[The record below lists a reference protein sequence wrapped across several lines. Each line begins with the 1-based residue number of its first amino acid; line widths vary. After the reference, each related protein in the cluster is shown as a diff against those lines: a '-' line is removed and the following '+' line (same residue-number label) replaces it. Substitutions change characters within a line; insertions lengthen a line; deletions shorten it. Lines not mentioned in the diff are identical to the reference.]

1 MQSSPQNVGAG
12 KPGGSAPGGPDDPNK
27 RACDQCRMRKV
38 RCDKDWPCSN
48 CRVANRACT
57 STGIGQRPKE
67 TRQRV
72 LISSQY
78 ERKIDQLESRL
89 ANIEQLLKT
98 LVARD
103 LGPGEP
109 ARQQLYVPS
118 PDVPDS
124 GTATSMG
131 DFDSGDEE
139 TADGGDSGLISQ
151 TAIASEFLAHAVHRT
166 SLHDAH
172 PSVDAAVT
180 NLRQLVRL
188 QGSRSTNNGPR
199 FPRQLPLPPGGLCK
213 LPMPPIEA
221 VVPLLKTLNSGTASF
236 FAFGMTLVGIEDFS
250 SLCRMIYF
258 PTEDF
263 PQAVFAIVNAGLYD
277 LFMEEC
283 CLSDDVEKRDKYE
296 AYAKMARANLET
308 YLANLP
314 MFLSSRIENVQA
326 LLLGTQYAIDVT
338 RPSVAWHLNSI
349 AAQLCQTG
357 GFHRADVASTESA
370 RTKQIKGILFWQVY
384 SWDRGLSL
392 RMGRASVINDGDIT
406 IPRQFDFSGFPLL
419 EKPATLKFWLERAT
433 LQGQIYIQLYSPA
446 ALAVHPSELGRR
458 AEELAV
464 ECRRLVVEEKK
475 TQQEAFAYL
484 KQINSSELVE
494 IFMQGDEVQFLAT
507 LTLVYRA
514 IPAPPGSPSRFSN
527 ECLETA
533 RQTMRRHKETVALLK
548 YGAYM
553 KSIYVHRNLMLAPF
567 APFFVLFCHIVE
579 TLSGDD
585 LGMLQEFVASLDLL
599 RDASETAEKLCRIFQ
614 VFRDVAMVYVEAKSQ
629 RRDDQNDVP
638 MGNQLDAYLSQL
650 GFMPMEGQS
659 MPQAVPPTTGDVLM
673 PPGIGSGPTTQMED
687 WFLGSRSMFGLL
699 EEDLG
704 QIDPMGW
711 MPPPSSGTM

>member
-1 MQSSPQNVGAG
+1 MQNSPQNVGAG
-12 KPGGSAPGGPDDPNK
+12 MPGGSAPGGIDDPNK

-67 TRQRV
+67 ARQRV

-89 ANIEQLLKT
+89 ANIEHLLKT

-103 LGPGEP
+103 VGPGEP

-180 NLRQLVRL
+180 NLRQLVQL
-188 QGSRSTNNGPR
+188 QGSRSISTGPR
-199 FPRQLPLPPGGLCK
+199 FPRQLPLPPGGLSK
-213 LPMPPIEA
+213 LPMPPIEV
-221 VVPLLKTLNSGTASF
+221 VVPLLKALNSGTASF
-236 FAFGMTLVGIEDFS
+236 FAFGMTLVGVEDFS
-250 SLCRMIYF
+250 SLCRMVYF

-283 CLSDDVEKRDKYE
+283 CLSDDVEKRDKYQG
-296 AYAKMARANLET
+296 YAKMARANFET

-314 MFLSSRIENVQA
+314 MFLSAKIENVQA

-357 GFHRADVASTESA
+357 GFHRADAGTEPA
-370 RTKQIKGILFWQVY
+370 RTKQIKGIIFWQVY
-384 SWDRGLSL
+384 CWDRGLSL
-392 RMGRASVINDGDIT
+392 RMGRASVIDDRDIT
-406 IPRQFDFSGFPLL
+406 IPREFDFSGFPLL
-419 EKPATLKFWLERAT
+419 EKPTVPRFWLERAT
-433 LQGQIYIQLYSPA
+433 LQGQIYTQLYSPA
-446 ALAVHPSELGRR
+446 ALTVHPSELGRR

-464 ECRRLVVEEKK
+464 ECRRLGLEGKK
-475 TQQEAFAYL
+475 VQEEAFTYL
-484 KQINSSELVE
+484 KRINSSELVDV
-494 IFMQGDEVQFLAT
+494 FVQGDEVQILAT

-533 RQTMRRHKETVALLK
+533 RETMRRHKETVASLK

-553 KSIYVHRNLMLAPF
+553 KAIYVHRNLMLAPF

-629 RRDDQNDVP
+629 RREDQNDVP
-638 MGNQLDAYLSQL
+638 MGNQLDSYLSQL

-659 MPQAVPPTTGDVLM
+659 LPQSMPPTTGDVPM
-673 PPGIGSGPTTQMED
+673 PPGLGTGPTTQMED

>member
-1 MQSSPQNVGAG
+1 MQSSHQNVGAG
-12 KPGGSAPGGPDDPNK
+12 RPGGSSLGAPDDPNK
-27 RACDQCRMRKV
+27 RACDQCRTRKV

-67 TRQRV
+67 ARQRV

-109 ARQQLYVPS
+109 ARLQLYVPS

-180 NLRQLVRL
+180 NLRQLVQL

-199 FPRQLPLPPGGLCK
+199 FPRQLPLPPGG
-213 LPMPPIEA
+213 
-221 VVPLLKTLNSGTASF
+221 TASF
-236 FAFGMTLVGIEDFS
+236 FAFGLTLVGIEDFS
-250 SLCRMIYF
+250 GLCRMIYF

-263 PQAVFAIVNAGLYD
+263 PQAIFAIVNAGLYD

-283 CLSDDVEKRDKYE
+283 CLSDDVEKRDKYQ

-314 MFLSSRIENVQA
+314 MFLSARIENVQA

-338 RPSVAWHLNSI
+338 RPSIAWHLNSI

-384 SWDRGLSL
+384 CWDRGLSL

-433 LQGQIYIQLYSPA
+433 LQGKIYIQLYSPT
-446 ALAVHPSELGRR
+446 ALTLHPSELGRR

-475 TQQEAFAYL
+475 TQQEAFDYL

-659 MPQAVPPTTGDVLM
+659 MPQAVSPTTGDVLM
-673 PPGIGSGPTTQMED
+673 PPGIGGGPTAQMED

>member
-1 MQSSPQNVGAG
+1 M
-12 KPGGSAPGGPDDPNK
+12 
-27 RACDQCRMRKV
+27 
-38 RCDKDWPCSN
+38 
-48 CRVANRACT
+48 ANRALHLRVCRSDAT
-57 STGIGQRPKE
+57 KIGRVPIAGQQTELAPLLGLASDPKKP
-67 TRQRV
+67 V
-72 LISSQY
+72 NVFSSHLSSI

-89 ANIEQLLKT
+89 GNIEQLLKT
-98 LVARD
+98 LVARE
-103 LGPGEP
+103 PSSGES
-109 ARQQLYVPS
+109 ARQQVYIPS
-118 PDVPDS
+118 PDVHDS
-124 GTATSMG
+124 GSGTVNSLAE
-131 DFDSGDEE
+131 FDSGDEE
-139 TADGGDSGLISQ
+139 AAHDGDSGLMSQ

-172 PSVDAAVT
+172 PSVEAAVT
-180 NLRQLVRL
+180 NLRQLVQL
-188 QGSRSTNNGPR
+188 QERRSISHGPR
-199 FPRQLPLPPGGLCK
+199 FPLQLPLPPGGLSK

-221 VVPLLKTLNSGTASF
+221 VVPLLKALNSGTASF
-236 FAFGMTLVGIEDFS
+236 FAFGMTLIGVEDFS

-263 PQAVFAIVNAGLYD
+263 PQATFAIVNAGLYD

-283 CLSDDVEKRDKYE
+283 CLSDDVEKRDKYQ
-296 AYAKMARANLET
+296 AYARMARANLET

-314 MFLSSRIENVQA
+314 MFLSPKIENVQA

-357 GFHRADVASTESA
+357 GFHRAEIA
-370 RTKQIKGILFWQVY
+370 RNEPARMKQIKGIIFWQVY
-384 SWDRGLSL
+384 CWDRGLSL
-392 RMGRASVINDGDIT
+392 RMGRASVIDDGDIT
-406 IPRQFDFSGFPLL
+406 IPRQFDFTGFPLL
-419 EKPATLKFWLERAT
+419 EKPTVPRFWLERAT
-433 LQGQIYIQLYSPA
+433 LQGQIYTQLYSPA
-446 ALAVHPSELGRR
+446 ALAVHPSELARR
-458 AEELAV
+458 AEELAI
-464 ECRRLVVEEKK
+464 ECRILAVEGKAVQE
-475 TQQEAFAYL
+475 EAFAYL
-484 KQINSSELVE
+484 RKINSSALVDL
-494 IFMQGDEVQFLAT
+494 FVQGDEVQFLAT

-533 RQTMRRHKETVALLK
+533 RRTMRRHRETVAMLN

-553 KSIYVHRNLMLAPF
+553 KAIYVHRNLMLAPF

-599 RDASETAEKLCRIFQ
+599 RDSSETAEKLCRIFQ

-629 RRDDQNDVP
+629 RREDQNDVP

-659 MPQAVPPTTGDVLM
+659 MPQAVPPTTTDVLM
-673 PPGIGSGPTTQMED
+673 LPGVGSGPMTQMED